1 MIPDSITGQRFHGDI
16 TKGTVP
22 QELIVGPSSYLDRDK
37 KMKKITKKKK
47 KKLLGELFSH
57 FAGVHSQVRD
67 DINRKLCRSEFLYD
81 MGALIS
87 SSLLSFFLLPSY
99 SATCHLDNSRPPTT
113 AAAAA
118 ALRAS

>member
-37 KMKKITKKKK
+37 KMKKI
-47 KKLLGELFSH
+47 LFSH
-57 FAGVHSQVRD
+57 FSGVHSQVRD